1 MPSVVQCFEIVE
13 PHCENPDSPLDS
25 VFNTIVDEVLTASI
39 FADIFNRQTPLAN
52 VLTPYIVDSLKRQH
66 GLGDIIS
73 LLPEALN
80 FVSDTHLANK
90 YESFVDQ
97 MTKRMLLVQT
107 LENMSYESQRFLCNF
122 IRKNELPIPL
132 SYRTWNSSEQVMK

>member
-1 MPSVVQCFEIVE
+1 MQCFEIIR
-13 PHCENPDSPLDS
+13 PHCENPDGPLDS
-25 VFNTIVDEVLTASI
+25 VFNTIVDEPLTSKMFAHILSSQISI
-39 FADIFNRQTPLAN
+39 SNI
-52 VLTPYIVDSLKRQH
+52 LTPYVVDSLKRYH

-73 LLPEALN
+73 LLSEALN
-80 FVSDTHLANK
+80 FIENNHMINQ

-107 LENMSYESQRFLCNF
+107 LEDLSYEGQRFLCNF

-132 SYRTWNSSEQVMK
+132 SYRIWNSSEKMM